1 MSFSKELPLIQRVV
15 VRLMIERADLIED
28 DWLAVNKTNRRLDEV
43 YSLNIRDSRSKLFR
57 VRLIP
62 QDV

>member
-1 MSFSKELPLIQRVV
+1 MYFSKELPLIRRVV
-15 VRLMIERADLIED
+15 VRLMIEKTDLMED

-43 YSLNIRDSRSKLFR
+43 CSLKIRDSRSKLFR

>member
-1 MSFSKELPLIQRVV
+1 
-15 VRLMIERADLIED
+15 MIEKTDLIED

-43 YSLNIRDSRSKLFR
+43 CSLNIRDSRSKLFR

>member
-1 MSFSKELPLIQRVV
+1 MYFSKELPLIQRVV
-15 VRLMIERADLIED
+15 VRLMIEKTDLIED

-43 YSLNIRDSRSKLFR
+43 CSLNIRDSRSKLFR